1 MFCKKCGAEVH
12 DDAVVCVK
20 CGCST
25 CEVPA
30 ASAEKSLGRDWLTA
44 VLLSAFLGTFGAD
57 RFYLGY
63 TPLGILKLVTL
74 GGCGVWWMIDLIMI
88 LTNSMKDADGKPL
101 VKK

>member
-12 DDAVVCVK
+12 EEAVVCVK

-25 CEVPA
+25 AQNAQVQGDKA
-30 ASAEKSLGRDWLTA
+30 LGKDWLTA

-57 RFYLGY
+57 RFYMGY
-63 TPLGILKLVTL
+63 TPLGIVKLLTA
-74 GGCGVWWMIDLIMI
+74 GGCGIWWLIDLIMI
-88 LTNSMKDADGKPL
+88 LTNSLKDADGNPL

>member
-12 DDAVVCVK
+12 EEAVVCVK

-25 CEVPA
+25 CQDSQA
-30 ASAEKSLGRDWLTA
+30 GAGKALGKDWLTA

-57 RFYLGY
+57 RFYMGY
-63 TPLGILKLVTL
+63 TPLGIVKLLTL
-74 GGCGVWWMIDLIMI
+74 GGCGIWYLIDLIMI
-88 LTNSMKDADGKPL
+88 LTNSLKDADGNPL